1 MRLGTPSS
9 PTALIPLAGEAVGTT
24 AYPELRHCFISETP
38 LLDERTMDSL
48 IPVFTLIFGAV
59 VGVVATWLALH
70 AKWHRGFDDGRA
82 ASATELAALN
92 ERVAAKDREL
102 QKLQESFDEEAAVSD
117 SLRHEN
123 ARLQANLEGERRAAH
138 ERAESFKQA
147 AEALA
152 EKFKALSRDAL
163 KDNNQE
169 FLNLARATLEKFQ
182 ATAKGDLEQ
191 RQQAI
196 DQLVKP
202 LRESLDKVDG
212 KIEEMERI
220 RAGAYSGLIEQV
232 KTLAASQQQLQSET
246 GNLVKALRTPHIRG
260 RWGEIQLRRVVE
272 LAGML
277 QYCDFTE
284 QASVATED
292 SRIRPDVIVRL
303 PGNRTIVVDA
313 KVPFEAFYE
322 SISTTDDVVRLDRL
336 KEHARLVRTHIG
348 NLSRKSYWE
357 TVQPTPEFVLLFLPG
372 ENFYS
377 AALEQD
383 PKLIEDGI
391 NQRVIIATPTTLIA
405 LLKAISYGW
414 QQEQRAANADEVGK
428 LGKEL
433 YDRMRTFINYFA
445 DIGRNLDR
453 ALESYNKGV
462 GSLEAR
468 VLVTARKFKE
478 RGAIAG
484 EEIDTLEPVD
494 KSTRVLNLDEGGLFP
509 ELVAAEPV
517 DDDEDDESLPLLSS
531 KTAAGQG

>member
-1 MRLGTPSS
+1 MN
-9 PTALIPLAGEAVGTT
+9 
-24 AYPELRHCFISETP
+24 EL
-38 LLDERTMDSL
+38 M
-48 IPVFTLIFGAV
+48 
-59 VGVVATWLALH
+59 VVALVLLGALVGSVAVWLALR
-70 AKWHRGFDDGRA
+70 AKTTRA
-82 ASATELAALN
+82 FESGQADSLTQIATLN
-92 ERVAAKDREL
+92 ERLAAKDREA
-102 QKLQESFDEEAAVSD
+102 QKLQEAFE
-117 SLRHEN
+117 R
-123 ARLQANLEGERRAAH
+123 EGA
-138 ERAESFKQA
+138 ERARANDEASTLKAQLAAEQRGARARDESFKQA
-147 AEALA
+147 TTELA

-169 FLNLARATLEKFQ
+169 FLNLARATLEKSQ

-202 LRESLDKVDG
+202 LKDSLEKVDG
-212 KIEEMERI
+212 KIGEIEKA
-220 RAGAYSGLIEQV
+220 RAGAYAELREQV
-232 KTLAASQQQLQSET
+232 RALATSQSQLQAET

-272 LAGML
+272 LAGMV
-277 QYCDFTE
+277 QYCDFNE
-284 QASVATED
+284 QETVANED
-292 SRIRPDVIVRL
+292 GRIRPDVIVRL

-322 SISTTDDVVRLDRL
+322 SVSTNDDVVRLERL
-336 KEHARLVRTHIG
+336 KEHARLVRAHITA
-348 NLSRKSYWE
+348 LSRKSYWE

-391 NQRVIIATPTTLIA
+391 NQKVIIATPTTLIA

-433 YDRMRTFINYFA
+433 YDRLRTFLTHLS
-445 DIGRNLDR
+445 DIGKNLDR
-453 ALESYNKGV
+453 ALESYNRGV

-478 RGAIAG
+478 RGAITS
-484 EEIDTLEPVD
+484 EEIERLEPVD
-494 KSTRVLNLDEGGLFP
+494 KSARALSLDEGGLFP
-509 ELVAAEPV
+509 ELVAPET
-517 DDDEDDESLPLLSS
+517 DDEANDEDDDLFPLLNS
-531 KTAAGQG
+531 KTAGA

>member
-1 MRLGTPSS
+1 
-9 PTALIPLAGEAVGTT
+9 
-24 AYPELRHCFISETP
+24 
-38 LLDERTMDSL
+38 MDSL
-48 IPVFTLIFGAV
+48 IPVLTLIFGALV
-59 VGVVATWLALH
+59 GGVVVWLALH
-70 AKWHRGFDDGRA
+70 AKWHRGFDDGQA
-82 ASATELAALN
+82 ASAAEIAALN

-102 QKLQESFDEEAAVSD
+102 QKLQQTFEREVADGD
-117 SLRHEN
+117 RLREDN
-123 ARLQANLEGERRAAH
+123 ARLAADLEGERRAAQ
-138 ERAESFKQA
+138 ERSESFKRVT
-147 AEALA
+147 EELA

-169 FLNLARATLEKFQ
+169 FLNLARATLERFQ
-182 ATAKGDLEQ
+182 VTAKGDLDQ
-191 RQQAI
+191 RQHAI

-202 LRESLDKVDG
+202 LKDSLEKVDG
-212 KIEEMERI
+212 KIGDLEKA
-220 RAGAYSGLIEQV
+220 RAGAYAELREQV
-232 KTLAASQQQLQSET
+232 RTLATQQLQLQNET

-284 QASVATED
+284 QESVATED
-292 SRIRPDVIVRL
+292 GRIRPDVIVRL

-322 SISTTDDVVRLDRL
+322 SISATDDAVRIERL

-348 NLSRKSYWE
+348 ALSRKSYWE

-433 YDRMRTFINYFA
+433 YDRMRTFVNYFA

-453 ALESYNKGV
+453 ALEAYNKGV

-478 RGAIAG
+478 RGAITG
-484 EEIDTLEPVD
+484 EEIETIEPVD
-494 KSTRVLNLDEGGLFP
+494 KSTRTLSLDEGGLFP
-509 ELVAAEPV
+509 ELVAAESHP
-517 DDDEDDESLPLLSS
+517 DEDNSMPLLNIKVAS
-531 KTAAGQG
+531 AGEKS

>member
-1 MRLGTPSS
+1 
-9 PTALIPLAGEAVGTT
+9 
-24 AYPELRHCFISETP
+24 
-38 LLDERTMDSL
+38 MDSL
-48 IPVFTLIFGAV
+48 IPALTLIFGVAI
-59 VGVVATWLALH
+59 GVVATWLALH
-70 AKWHRGFDDGRA
+70 AKWHRGFDDGKA
-82 ASATELAALN
+82 ASATEVAALN
-92 ERVAAKDREL
+92 ERIAAKEREL
-102 QKLQESFDEEAAVSD
+102 EKLQASFDDEGAVSD

-123 ARLQANLEGERRAAH
+123 SRLQANLEGERRAAH

-147 AEALA
+147 ADALA

-182 ATAKGDLEQ
+182 VTAKGDLEQ

-202 LRESLDKVDG
+202 LKESLEKVDG
-212 KIEEMERI
+212 KIGEIEKA
-220 RAGAYSGLIEQV
+220 RAGAYAELREQV
-232 KTLAASQQQLQSET
+232 RALATSQIQLQAET

-272 LAGML
+272 LAGMV

-284 QASVATED
+284 QETITNED
-292 SRIRPDVIVRL
+292 GRMRPDVIVRL
-303 PGNRTIVVDA
+303 PGNRTIVVDS

-322 SISTTDDVVRLDRL
+322 SVTTADEVIRVERL
-336 KEHARLVRTHIG
+336 KEHARLVRAHIG
-348 NLSRKSYWE
+348 ALSRKSYWE

-433 YDRMRTFINYFA
+433 YDRMRTFVNYFA

-478 RGAIAG
+478 LGAIAG
-484 EEIDTLEPVD
+484 EEIETIEPVD
-494 KSTRVLNLDEGGLFP
+494 KSTRTLSLDEGGLFP
-509 ELVAAEPV
+509 ELVAPAPEL
-517 DDDEDDESLPLLSS
+517 DDDETFPLLRSR
-531 KTAAGQG
+531 TARAGEK

>member
-1 MRLGTPSS
+1 
-9 PTALIPLAGEAVGTT
+9 
-24 AYPELRHCFISETP
+24 
-38 LLDERTMDSL
+38 MDSL
-48 IPVFTLIFGAV
+48 IPVLTLIFGAIIG
-59 VGVVATWLALH
+59 GVVVWLGLH
-70 AKWHRGFDDGRA
+70 AKWHRGFDDGKA
-82 ASATELAALN
+82 ASATELVALQ

-102 QKLQESFDEEAAVSD
+102 QKLQQTFEGEVTDGD
-117 SLRHEN
+117 RLRDDN
-123 ARLQANLEGERRAAH
+123 ARLLADLEGERRAAQ
-138 ERAESFKQA
+138 ERSESFKRVT
-147 AEALA
+147 EELA

-182 ATAKGDLEQ
+182 VSAKGELDQ

-202 LRESLDKVDG
+202 LKDSLEKVDG
-212 KIEEMERI
+212 KIGELEKV
-220 RAGAYSGLIEQV
+220 RAGAYAELREQV
-232 KTLAASQQQLQSET
+232 RALATSQLQLQSET

-284 QASVATED
+284 QETVATED
-292 SRIRPDVIVRL
+292 GRIRPDVIVRL

-322 SISTTDDVVRLDRL
+322 SISATDDALRIERL

-348 NLSRKSYWE
+348 ALSRKSYWE

-433 YDRMRTFINYFA
+433 YDRMRTFVNYFA

-484 EEIDTLEPVD
+484 EEIETIEPVD
-494 KSTRVLNLDEGGLFP
+494 KATRTLSLDEGGLFP
-509 ELVAAEPV
+509 ELVAAEPEP
-517 DDDEDDESLPLLSS
+517 DEDDSMPLLNIKVAS
-531 KTAAGQG
+531 AGEKS

>member
-1 MRLGTPSS
+1 
-9 PTALIPLAGEAVGTT
+9 
-24 AYPELRHCFISETP
+24 
-38 LLDERTMDSL
+38 MDSL
-48 IPVFTLIFGAV
+48 IPVLTLIFGAL
-59 VGVVATWLALH
+59 VGAVVAWLALH
-70 AKWHRGFDDGRA
+70 AKSHRAFDDGKA
-82 ASATELAALN
+82 ASATEMAALQ
-92 ERVAAKDREL
+92 ERIASKDREL
-102 QKLQESFDEEAAVSD
+102 QKLQATFEDEVSD
-117 SLRHEN
+117 RDRFRGEN
-123 ARLQANLEGERRAAH
+123 ARLLADLEGERRAAQ
-138 ERAESFKQA
+138 ERNESFKRVT
-147 AEALA
+147 EELG

-182 ATAKGDLEQ
+182 VTAKGDLEQ
-191 RQQAI
+191 RHQAI

-202 LRESLDKVDG
+202 LKESLEKVDG

-232 KTLAASQQQLQSET
+232 KTLASSHQQLQAET
-246 GNLVKALRTPHIRG
+246 GNLVKALRTPHVRG

-272 LAGML
+272 LAGMI

-284 QASVATED
+284 QETIANED
-292 SRIRPDVIVRL
+292 GRIRPDVIVRL

-322 SISTTDDVVRLDRL
+322 SISTADDAIRLERL
-336 KEHARLVRTHIG
+336 KEHARLVRVHIG
-348 NLSRKSYWE
+348 ALSRKSYWE

-372 ENFYS
+372 ESFYS

-391 NQRVIIATPTTLIA
+391 NQKVIIATPTTLIA

-433 YDRMRTFINYFA
+433 YDRLRTFLSHFS
-445 DIGRNLDR
+445 DIGKNLDR
-453 ALESYNKGV
+453 ALDSYNKGV

-478 RGAIAG
+478 RNALTG
-484 EEIDTLEPVD
+484 EEIESLEPID
-494 KSTRVLNLDEGGLFP
+494 KLARPLSLDEGGLFP
-509 ELVAAEPV
+509 ELIAPTET
-517 DDDEDDESLPLLSS
+517 DEDDDDLPPLLRSRS
-531 KTAAGQG
+531 AHAGEKQS